1 MTAALLRRVFDG
13 VAFDDGRGLKFRVC
27 LIAVIAWHVE
37 VHDFSRL
44 EVKLSVRVLRWRL
57 CRPLVG
63 VLSRHM
69 NLPTFHNDPA
79 YTEIRIGVREF
90 ACMGVLP
97 PHDHPHVYLRFE
109 DGTIMCPYCS
119 TIFRF
124 DSRLAET
131 ETDPPG
137 LLYIE

>member
-1 MTAALLRRVFDG
+1 
-13 VAFDDGRGLKFRVC
+13 
-27 LIAVIAWHVE
+27 
-37 VHDFSRL
+37 
-44 EVKLSVRVLRWRL
+44 
-57 CRPLVG
+57 
-63 VLSRHM
+63 M
-69 NLPTFHNDPA
+69 NLRTFHNDPA

-124 DSRLAET
+124 DPRLAET

>member
-1 MTAALLRRVFDG
+1 MPFDSTT
-13 VAFDDGRGLKFRVC
+13 FRQP
-27 LIAVIAWHVE
+27 
-37 VHDFSRL
+37 
-44 EVKLSVRVLRWRL
+44 SVRVLRWRL
-57 CRPLVG
+57 CKPLVG
-63 VLSRHM
+63 VLSGHM
-69 NLPTFHNDPA
+69 KLPTFHNDPA